1 MKKTQQGKKYLIFD
15 TLIGALNYLPNDME
29 REHFINNID
38 EIIKYLVSLKE
49 KMQSLPRDEEQSK
62 VLSSIGNITNFLQS
76 AEKNPPLA
84 VALGFGLSY
93 ENKIRTKPKREAVES
108 HQSVEPLLNELK
120 SLPTE
125 EIQNRLLDYKK
136 ITMAQLHGLAFLLD
150 IKYEQRIKRAD
161 LVDKIVKIGFAN
173 IRGYDLMRSA
183 DKKERI

>member
-15 TLIGALNYLPNDME
+15 TLIGTLNYFPNDIE

-49 KMQSLPRDEEQSK
+49 KVQSLPKDEEQSK

-84 VALGFGLSY
+84 IVLGLAY
-93 ENKIRTKPKREAVES
+93 ENKIRANPKREAAVS
-108 HQSVEPLLNELK
+108 HQSVEPLLKELK

-125 EIQNRLLDYKK
+125 EIQNRLIDYRS
-136 ITMAQLHGLAFLLD
+136 ITMAQLHGLASLLG
-150 IKYEQRIKRAD
+150 IKYEQRIKRED

-183 DKKERI
+183 EKRERI